1 MPSKSLVQKSRGCG
15 QGMHDSNGQRIP
27 IQVSRGCVVASI
39 QVDLNEEVLRQFR
52 TDLLHK
58 VQEARTK
65 GVILDVS
72 GLALMDLSD
81 FDALRRTMDM
91 AEVMGA
97 KPILCGLNAGMVSA
111 LIDLG
116 ADADSVKAARNLDDA
131 FSVLEPGPPPDEAT
145 ENKTDDGCPET
156 DSDQEYL

>member
-1 MPSKSLVQKSRGCG
+1 MD
-15 QGMHDSNGQRIP
+15 DSNGQRIP
-27 IQVSRGCVVASI
+27 LQVSRGCVVASI
-39 QVDLNEEVLRQFR
+39 QVDLSEEVLRQFR

-58 VQEARTK
+58 VQDARTK

-81 FDALRRTMDM
+81 FDALCRTMDM
-91 AEVMGA
+91 AGVMGA

-116 ADADSVKAARNLDDA
+116 AEVDSVNVARDLDDA
-131 FSVLEPGPPPDEAT
+131 FSVLEPGPPDEAT
-145 ENKTDDGCPET
+145 ELKTDDGCPET